1 MKFFK
6 YILFYLF
13 IILNVSISYAQRKE
27 TEAIIFTNNTT
38 FYMGIQASNGVVVAG
53 EQTIGLV
60 ATNMDTS
67 ASNVFYYL
75 PSSVANRYLISKTNA
90 NNFVNVIYSD
100 VTNVVGGIAIIDCLP
115 VGSSWVIRW

>member
-1 MKFFK
+1 MKLFK
-6 YILFYLF
+6 YILFFLF
-13 IILNVSISYAQRKE
+13 IILNISISYAQRKE
-27 TEAIIFTNNTT
+27 TEAIIFTNATT

-60 ATNMDTS
+60 VTNMDTS
-67 ASNVFYYL
+67 ASNVFYFL

-100 VTNVVGGIAIIDCLP
+100 VTNVVGGIAIIDCFP